1 MKYGCRAHDYG
12 KQSAAALSQTLCA
25 AGYDAAQLAIP
36 RAIKGIDSYA
46 DINESC
52 LMEIKG
58 EFSNANV
65 EISVLSC
72 YMDLSAPDEAARLA
86 GVENICHR
94 LHDLKLLGARQVGS
108 ETSHH
113 ALTLAEKAA
122 AVPRMLDSV
131 LRVVEEA
138 ARLDAVFAIEP
149 VDFHPLDR
157 PEILHRLLE
166 TVRDTVHLKII
177 FDPVNLLN
185 ADTVTRQQET
195 WRAWIQVIGRQ
206 LGAMH
211 IKDAYVLSDGRRQ
224 LMPLGQ
230 GEMDYST
237 IAAWLHRD
245 YQDIPLIRDEVML
258 PSAVNDLTF
267 MRKL

>member
-12 KQSAAALSQTLCA
+12 KQSAASLAQALRT

-36 RAIKGIDSYA
+36 RAIEGIGNYA
-46 DINESC
+46 DIRETH
-52 LMEIKG
+52 LLEIKKAFDG
-58 EFSNANV
+58 ENI

-72 YMDLSAPDEAARLA
+72 YMDLTAPDEEARLA
-86 GVENICHR
+86 GVENVCRR
-94 LHDLKLLGARQVGS
+94 LRDLKTLGARQVGS

-113 ALTLAEKAA
+113 ALTPAEKAA

-131 LRVVEEA
+131 LRIVEEA
-138 ARLDAVFAIEP
+138 ARIDAVFAVEP
-149 VDFHPLDR
+149 VDFHPLDSL
-157 PEILHRLLE
+157 ESLQKLLDA
-166 TVRDTVHLKII
+166 VGDPIHLKVI

-185 ADTVTRQQET
+185 AGTVMHQGEA
-195 WRAWIQVIGRQ
+195 WKSWIQVIGKQ

-211 IKDAYVLSDGRRQ
+211 IKDAYVLSDGTRQ

-230 GEMDYST
+230 GEMDYRA

-245 YQDIPLIRDEVML
+245 YPDIPLIRDEVML
-258 PSAVNDLTF
+258 PNAADDLKF